1 MNDPSTRAG
10 AEVRPPM
17 TDEALRYENRLL
29 LILFLAFGFVFF
41 DRQAL
46 AFLAPFIDDEFGLSN
61 TELGVLSGAL
71 AFTWALAGMAI
82 GRLSD
87 RLGRRKPLLIASV
100 VLFSCFSA
108 AGGLMAGFVGLLA
121 ARALMG
127 IAEGAVLPLSQSLM
141 VEASQEHRRGLNMG
155 LLQGSAAGLLGG
167 IVAPL
172 VVVWV
177 AEQFGWR
184 TVLLLTI
191 VPGLLIAAWMAKSV
205 REVPPGAAR
214 DAHAAGPAAPP
225 VAASA
230 PDRAPAT
237 ASVREVLGHRNIVL
251 CTLAACCYLTW
262 FVVLITFTP
271 AYLKDVKGFS
281 SGTMSAVMTC
291 FGVAWVLWGF
301 LTPAISDRIGRRTT
315 MIVFTGVAV
324 LCPLAVVYIPHP
336 LVLGP
341 VIVLTYTG
349 LGCFTLIMA
358 TIPAETVPRGALA
371 TALGLVMGVGEL
383 TGGVI
388 APLAAGWASDAWG
401 LETAMYIAAA
411 GAVAVVLLSLGL
423 RETAPK
429 VLQRRAERA
438 AVPHPTT
445 TGVTT

>member
-1 MNDPSTRAG
+1 MIRTRTRPDPVVQTA
-10 AEVRPPM
+10 AAN
-17 TDEALRYENRLL
+17 EARRYENRLL

-46 AFLAPFIDDEFGLSN
+46 SFLAPFITDEFDLSH
-61 TELGVLSGAL
+61 TQLGTLSGAL
-71 AFTWALAGMAI
+71 ALTWALSGMVA

-87 RLGRRKPLLIASV
+87 KIGKRKPILIAAV

-108 AGGLMAGFVGLLA
+108 AGGLMGGFLGLLG

-127 IAEGAVLPLSQSLM
+127 VAEGAVLPLSQSLM

-172 VVVWV
+172 SVVWV
-177 AEQFGWR
+177 AEHFGWR
-184 TVLLLTI
+184 TVLLITI
-191 VPGLLIAAWMAKSV
+191 VPGLLIAAWIAKAV
-205 REVPPGAAR
+205 REVPPGGGQVSDAA
-214 DAHAAGPAAPP
+214 PAAQAEPK
-225 VAASA
+225 
-230 PDRAPAT
+230 

-262 FVVLITFTP
+262 FVVIITFTP
-271 AYLKDVKGFS
+271 VYLQDVKGYS

-301 LTPAISDRIGRRTT
+301 LTPAISDRIGRKTT
-315 MIVFTGVAV
+315 MIVFTSIAV
-324 LCPLAVVYIPHP
+324 LCPLAVVYIADP
-336 LVLGP
+336 LVLGL
-341 VIVLTYTG
+341 VVVLTYTG

-383 TGGVI
+383 AGGFL
-388 APLAAGWASDAWG
+388 APLVAGRASDAWG
-401 LETAMYIAAA
+401 LETAMYISA
-411 GAVAVVLLSLGL
+411 GGAIAVVLLSFGL
-423 RETAPK
+423 RETAPR
-429 VLQRRAERA
+429 VLQQRA
-438 AVPHPTT
+438 ARGAVSPTAT
-445 TGVTT
+445 AGVDA